1 MKPWASLLT
10 RAHSV
15 RNPAPVSLA
24 EPMPPRPQFADLD
37 RLARYQATRRAFAV
51 RAEADRIA
59 AQIVAHTRGDADA
72 MWIKRAAFVDALD
85 AALEAERNRDV
96 AQDVRRAGA

>member
-24 EPMPPRPQFADLD
+24 DPIPPRPQFADLD
-37 RLARYQATRRAFAV
+37 QTARCAARR
-51 RAEADRIA
+51 R
-59 AQIVAHTRGDADA
+59 
-72 MWIKRAAFVDALD
+72 ALD
-85 AALEAERNRDV
+85 ARAEGQRLADLITARCGADHARIDALRADIIAEMDARLADNARRDV
-96 AQDVRRAGA
+96 AQAYREAGA